1 MVTNASMFEKASKP
15 HSLMLLIAL
24 VGLSAAL
31 SQKNF
36 ACYNLSSGSS
46 SSEDWLKLFSQNYCK
61 KLNIFSLL
69 GSEQHGWMSCN

>member
-31 SQKNF
+31 SQK
-36 ACYNLSSGSS
+36 
-46 SSEDWLKLFSQNYCK
+46 
-61 KLNIFSLL
+61 LL
-69 GSEQHGWMSCN
+69 HAITSVQAAVLLRIG